1 MKNNIKVRL
10 FTPGTFGF
18 EFNCAA
24 FNTMRADNGGT
35 HLLIRFDWEVP
46 DDKGDFDREAGAPK
60 AIEQFMFNME
70 LNNNAVDNF
79 AIGKIRISAK
89 QYSPNGIWINHIEN
103 LMMDVTTN

>member
-1 MKNNIKVRL
+1 MNNKITVRL
-10 FTPGTFGF
+10 YRPGTIGF

-24 FNTMRADNGGT
+24 FNTMRADNGGI

-46 DDKGDFDREAGAPK
+46 DGKGDFDRNAGAPN

-70 LNNNAVDNF
+70 TNNKAVDNF
-79 AIGKIRISAK
+79 DFDKPRISAK

-103 LMMDVTTN
+103 LMMDVTTY